1 MMAGASAAVDVVSRG
16 LAAFPGGVPDGTSH
30 GHQPGRG
37 SDVDCKRCKREKR
50 PYPEWSWTTRYTSD
64 PDVVRRHWP
73 EGANVCVGCRAN
85 RLVVI
90 DLDRHGE
97 ADGIEAFGALCESRG
112 FAWPRTL
119 TIRTPSGGSHLYY
132 KVPPG
137 RRLGNSAGRLAAG
150 IDTRG
155 PGDGNQGGYLVG
167 PGSIVGGLAY
177 EITSDAPI
185 VVLPDWIADLL
196 DPPRPPPRRPG
207 PAPKVDDRYAAAA
220 LKSELDRLLAAPRG
234 TRNDQL
240 NASAYSLGQ
249 LVGAGVLDTV
259 TAEVALLRAAESL
272 GLVAEDGQRQA
283 VATIN
288 SGLTSG
294 MRKPRH
300 LARQR

>member
-1 MMAGASAAVDVVSRG
+1 MMAPPLDVVARN
-16 LAAFPGGVPDGTSH
+16 LAVFPGGVPDGTTH
-30 GHQPGRG
+30 GHAPGRG
-37 SDVDCKRCKREKR
+37 GDVDCKRCKREKA
-50 PYPEWSWTTRYTSD
+50 PYPAWSWTTRYTRD

-73 EGANVCVGCRAN
+73 DGANVCVGCKAN
-85 RLVVI
+85 SLLVI

-97 ADGIEAFGALCESRG
+97 ADGIETFTALCESRG
-112 FAWPRTL
+112 FPWPRTL

-132 KVPPG
+132 WAPAG
-137 RRLGNSAGRLAAG
+137 RPLGNTAGRLGPG

-155 PGDGNQGGYLVG
+155 PGADNQGGYLVG
-167 PGSIVGGLAY
+167 PGSMVGGALY
-177 EITSDAPI
+177 EITHDAP
-185 VVLPDWIADLL
+185 VAELPDWLVDLL
-196 DPPRPPPRRPG
+196 DPPRPPPRRTTG

-220 LKSELDRLLAAPRG
+220 LKGELDRLLSAPRG

-272 GLVAEDGQRQA
+272 GLVAEDGQRQT